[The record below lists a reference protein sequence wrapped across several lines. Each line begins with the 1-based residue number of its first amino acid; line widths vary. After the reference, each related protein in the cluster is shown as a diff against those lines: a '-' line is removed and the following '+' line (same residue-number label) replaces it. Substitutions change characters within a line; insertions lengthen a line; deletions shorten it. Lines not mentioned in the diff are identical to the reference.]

1 MLGNFKTINPRT
13 IKDVLGHGAESNKIT
28 TARTGLSTTR
38 KRGNTRSM
46 FAGALAYLKDTAT
59 QTFSVQLSVTDG
71 TTTYLV
77 DRVNIEPGDSAVW
90 MENEYG
96 IVLDEDQYVK
106 IEAIAAG
113 SFSSN
118 DELSVFLH
126 TREIV

>member
-1 MLGNFKTINPRT
+1 
-13 IKDVLGHGAESNKIT
+13 
-28 TARTGLSTTR
+28 
-38 KRGNTRSM
+38 
-46 FAGALAYLKDTAT
+46 
-59 QTFSVQLSVTDG
+59 
-71 TTTYLV
+71 
-77 DRVNIEPGDSAVW
+77 

-113 SFSSN
+113 SFASN